1 MTIDT
6 NIVAHDFFEN
16 DAASKRGASVLST
29 TATILAGTALTAVGI
44 VRRGWTGT
52 AMVVGGAYLTYR
64 GLVDSAAPF
73 HDEVRV
79 GFTVNKRP
87 EEVYGFVR
95 DSNNW
100 GRFLQGLTMEA
111 DGEKSFKITAG
122 KPAGFEIES
131 HVAIT
136 DEEAGKH
143 IAWSSL
149 SGPVEHRGVM
159 HFKAAPGN
167 RGTEIAVAFEYLV
180 PAGPIARAIASFVGW
195 NPEHLVR
202 ESLRHLKEL
211 LEAGELP
218 TTSGQ
223 PVGPR
228 GLKGAALRVLYR
240 EGATEDAKS
249 QTRLA
254 GD

>member
-1 MTIDT
+1 MTIRT
-6 NIVAHDFFEN
+6 NIVAHDFFES
-16 DAASKRGASVLST
+16 DAASKRGASALRT
-29 TATILAGTALTAVGI
+29 RATILAGTALTAVGI

-52 AMVVGGAYLTYR
+52 AMVIGGAYLTYR
-64 GLVDSAAPF
+64 GVKDGAAPF
-73 HDEVRV
+73 HDEVRI
-79 GFTVNKRP
+79 GFTINKRP
-87 EEVYGFVR
+87 EEVYAFVR

-100 GRFLQGLTMEA
+100 ALFLHGLTMEA
-111 DGEKSFKITAG
+111 DGEQSFRITVG

-136 DEEAGKH
+136 DEEAGRH

-149 SGPVEHRGVM
+149 SGPIQHRGVM
-159 HFKAAPGN
+159 HFKAAPRH
-167 RGTEIAVAFEYLV
+167 RGTELTVAFEYAG

-202 ESLRHLKEL
+202 QSLRHLKEL

-240 EGATEDAKS
+240 EGATEDAKQ